1 MEPTPRTADPPTAPS
16 NLRSMTR
23 GDNSPE
29 HSDYWAVRRT
39 VDRYFAA
46 IDRADKSLLAG
57 REEPGSCQ
65 SRPG

>member
-1 MEPTPRTADPPTAPS
+1 M
-16 NLRSMTR
+16 